1 MINFAS
7 LYKYCDV
14 VQLDN
19 HSFDSV
25 EENSILIHQ
34 DTDDKVAGIVWSSN
48 RQMKAVLKVETP
60 VLFVY

>member
-7 LYKYCDV
+7 LYKYCDM

-34 DTDDKVAGIVWSSN
+34 DTDDKVAGIV
-48 RQMKAVLKVETP
+48 
-60 VLFVY
+60 